1 MQTTLFNV
9 LKIGEKFI
17 HGNVEWVKTTPHVA
31 VGLSVNEKVDFT
43 NVSVIPKEEANA

>member
-17 HGNVEWVKTTPHVA
+17 HANSEYIKTTPHVA
-31 VGLSVNEKVDFT
+31 IGLSRNEKVDFT
-43 NVSVIPKEEANA
+43 NVSVIPKE